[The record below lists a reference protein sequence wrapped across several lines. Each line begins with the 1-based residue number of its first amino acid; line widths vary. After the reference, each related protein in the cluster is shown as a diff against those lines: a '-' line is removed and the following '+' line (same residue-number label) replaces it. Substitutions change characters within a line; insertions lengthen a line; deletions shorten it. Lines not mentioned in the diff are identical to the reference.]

1 MGRMSSGHLYIH
13 NDYPYLWFMSS
24 DDIESI
30 AIHTIKSYFKYS
42 EVVSHKLTEGAN
54 NLSGKPEDIVGPRRG
69 KRRAQ
74 GKEKGSAATMT
85 LHTVTK
91 KQ

>member
-1 MGRMSSGHLYIH
+1 MS
-13 NDYPYLWFMSS
+13 P

-30 AIHTIKSYFKYS
+30 ANQTIKSYFKYS
-42 EVVSHKLTEGAN
+42 EVVSHKLTEEAN

-74 GKEKGSAATMT
+74 EKEKGRAATMT
-85 LHTVTK
+85 LHTMK
-91 KQ
+91 KKR